1 MRIFYLNFFRFLHL
15 YFLCVFFFKSTRFA
29 FEVDDLTKRIHNIFM
44 ATAQMKNFE
53 DDSEMLIDSQYSLA
67 KSYANCLELR
77 RTWLESMASIHIKEK
92 NYSEVNF
99 VGLYYLKLSDFN

>member
-1 MRIFYLNFFRFLHL
+1 MKLSISNEILECLSTINQLALNDHAL
-15 YFLCVFFFKSTRFA
+15 KNTRFA
-29 FEVDDLTKRIHNIFM
+29 LEVDDLTKRIRNIFM
-44 ATAQMKNFE
+44 ATAQMKSFE

-92 NYSEVNF
+92 NFSEVF
-99 VGLYYLKLSDFN
+99 LIKHS

>member
-1 MRIFYLNFFRFLHL
+1 M
-15 YFLCVFFFKSTRFA
+15 
-29 FEVDDLTKRIHNIFM
+29 DDLTKRIRNIFM

-77 RTWLESMASIHIKEK
+77 RTWLESMATIHIKEK
-92 NYSEVNF
+92 NFSEV
-99 VGLYYLKLSDFN
+99 LD